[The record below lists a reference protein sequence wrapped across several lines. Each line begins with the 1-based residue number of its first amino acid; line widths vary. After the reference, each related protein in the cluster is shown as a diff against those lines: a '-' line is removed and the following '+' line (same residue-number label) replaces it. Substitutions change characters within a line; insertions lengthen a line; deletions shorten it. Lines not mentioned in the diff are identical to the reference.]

1 MNENSP
7 TGMKASD
14 ADRDAVLSE
23 LSEHFQA
30 GRLTHAEFD
39 DRAGQALAA
48 RTWGELSDL
57 LRDLPAAAGAQ
68 DRAAASSAASS
79 ARPLLPPV
87 ALAGI
92 IIAVAVVVGVTH
104 AWWLLFVMLLVA
116 RRCARAFRPSNP
128 GRQLVRGH
136 AGESAS
142 ASMDVAMGPTPGLQM
157 TQP

>member
-7 TGMKASD
+7 IGMKASD

-30 GRLTHAEFD
+30 GRLTAAEFD
-39 DRAGQALAA
+39 DRAGPALAA

-68 DRAAASSAASS
+68 AAAASSAAP
-79 ARPLLPPV
+79 AERPSGRPVLPPV

-92 IIAVAVVVGVTH
+92 VIAVALVVGVTP

-116 RRCARAFRPSNP
+116 RRCARAFWRSAPS
-128 GRQLVRGH
+128 
-136 AGESAS
+136 A
-142 ASMDVAMGPTPGLQM
+142 
-157 TQP
+157 